1 MSLSLNTNSF
11 VTPLLVKLLLLAVL
25 VSPELLIAQT
35 IIGTLN
41 RPAKIEISAKP
52 ASFDDKSC
60 SVLVTFSDGSKRYFI
75 SSNPDFTV
83 KTEYTPRNYGL
94 NSITWVG
101 ESSLDGKPVASVDA
115 AVKQVFGNL
124 GQLLQGKQLTQA
136 INACSG
142 QGVINVNVRQ
152 DEISSPERPNQIT
165 STTDTTINITDVQKQ
180 LLSPQVIQA
189 QVKPSSTTAVST
201 SRGLVNSEIEDG
213 VRKFNE
219 KKYEEAFKLLLPLAE
234 SGNSKAQGLIARQYV
249 NGWGI
254 SRDLNSGI
262 EWAKKAAANNNPE
275 GIYVLGFTERDL
287 SEKFRLTKQAADMG
301 YPLAKAALA
310 RNYFFGL
317 MGFAK
322 NEAEGMKYAKEAA
335 TLNEPSSQAF
345 LGDRFV
351 SGTGGVSKDPL
362 EAFKWY
368 KLSAEQGFS
377 GGQAGVGSLFL
388 RGDGVTKDYFEALK
402 WFKIALDND
411 GNPFAAAQLGYMY
424 MNGFGVSKNPEE
436 AFKFNLQAANK
447 GNPQAQA
454 NLGVQYKFGNGVSK
468 DLEQAVIWLR
478 KSAKA
483 GNEFAKN
490 QLDLPDL
497 KPIISKVEADEL
509 LASTKLEVKKQSEEL
524 ERLKS
529 QVSQTKETQTNEN
542 TSANLNPL
550 SNSNP
555 VLNKSSSSSPMTT
568 MANRRALVIGN
579 DTYKTVRKLENARED
594 AKTIASNLTT
604 VGYQV
609 TLKLDL
615 NEKEM
620 KAAIRNFANQ
630 VQGGDEVMFFFA
642 GHGVQLGATNYL
654 LPTDILG
661 ENEAQVR
668 DEAIQLQRVLDDM
681 SEKKAKF
688 TLAMIDAC
696 RDNPFK
702 SSGRAIG
709 GRGLAP
715 TTAATGQMVIFSA
728 GTGQQALDK
737 LSTSDKSKNGL
748 FTRVFVQEMQKPN
761 QSVDRVVKNVRNQ
774 VAELA
779 KSVGHEQVPAIYD
792 QVLGDFYFKK

>member
-1 MSLSLNTNSF
+1 MQKSIIRIFFLAIT
-11 VTPLLVKLLLLAVL
+11 LLQISSA
-25 VSPELLIAQT
+25 ANCQ
-35 IIGTLN
+35 TLN
-41 RPAKIEISAKP
+41 GVLGKPIKIEFFAKP
-52 ASFDDKSC
+52 EGFGDKPC
-60 SVLVTFSDGSKRYFI
+60 SVQITFPDGSKKYII

-83 KTEYTPRNYGL
+83 VTEFTPKSTGSMTIN
-94 NSITWVG
+94 WVG
-101 ESSLDGKPVASVDA
+101 ESSLDGKQVAAVDG

-136 INACSG
+136 INACG
-142 QGVINVNVRQ
+142 GRGAINLVVKQ
-152 DEISSPERPNQIT
+152 DN
-165 STTDTTINITDVQKQ
+165 
-180 LLSPQVIQA
+180 LIQA
-189 QVKPSSTTAVST
+189 EKPNESLSTSEATNIKAFTEEQSEQLGTQAAQAKAKSSSANAVIS
-201 SRGLVNSEIEDG
+201 SRGLVNSEVDEG
-213 VRKFNE
+213 VKKFNE
-219 KKYEEAFKLLLPLAE
+219 KKYEEAYKILLPIAE
-234 SGNSKAQGLIARQYV
+234 NGNPKAQGLIARLYA

-254 SRDLNSGI
+254 SKDSNAAI
-262 EWAKKAAANNNPE
+262 DWAKKAATNNNPE
-275 GIYVLGFTERDL
+275 GIYVLGFIEKDL

-310 RNYFFGL
+310 RNYYFGL
-317 MGFAK
+317 VGFAK
-322 NEAEGMKYAKEAA
+322 NESEGMKYAKEAA
-335 TLNEPSSQAF
+335 SLNDPSSQAF
-345 LGDRFV
+345 LGDRYV
-351 SGTGGVSKDPL
+351 SGTGGVAKDPI

-368 KLSAEQGFS
+368 KLAAEQGFS

-388 RGDGVTKDYFEALK
+388 RGDGVVKDYFEALK

-424 MNGFGVSKNPEE
+424 MNGFGVSKNLEE
-436 AFKFNLQAANK
+436 AYKLNFQAANK

-454 NLGVQYKFGNGVSK
+454 NLGLQYKLGNGVTK

-478 KSAKA
+478 KSAKT

-490 QLDLPDL
+490 QLETPEL
-497 KPIISKVEADEL
+497 KPIIGKVEADEL
-509 LASTKLEVKKQSEEL
+509 LASTRLEVKKQTEEL
-524 ERLKS
+524 ERLKT
-529 QVSQTKETQTNEN
+529 QVAQTKEAQPVEN
-542 TSANLNPL
+542 NFVNLNTP
-550 SNSNP
+550 SNQNS
-555 VLNKSSSSSPMTT
+555 VANKSSPINPMTT
-568 MANRRALVIGN
+568 MANRKALVIGN

-594 AKTIASNLTT
+594 AKTIATNLTA

-642 GHGVQLGATNYL
+642 GHGVQLGAANYL
-654 LPTDILG
+654 LPTDIVG
-661 ENEAQVR
+661 DSEAQVR

-737 LSTSDKSKNGL
+737 LSTSDKNKNGL

-792 QVLGDFYFKK
+792 QVLGDFFFKR